1 MQLQFAI
8 DRRNLIWNISTN
20 SFAEGN
26 VKSMAV
32 CLSKSFIL
40 ASISPRRQELLSSLG
55 LKFKI
60 IPAHI
65 NEEYLQGESP
75 SEHVRRLS
83 QNKAMVIAKKNP
95 SALVLGADTIV
106 VIDGLILG
114 KPKNKKQA
122 REMLTRLSDREHQ
135 VFTGFTI
142 AYDADKVCKTKVIR
156 SVVRFKKISP
166 EEMKWYISCDEPYDK
181 AGGYAVQGKGA
192 YFIKS
197 IRGSYTN
204 VIGLPLCEVLE
215 ELKKLKAL
223 NFR

>member
-1 MQLQFAI
+1 MAI
-8 DRRNLIWNISTN
+8 N
-20 SFAEGN
+20 
-26 VKSMAV
+26 
-32 CLSKSFIL
+32 LSKSFIL
-40 ASISPRRQELLSSLG
+40 ASVSPRRQELLSSVG

-83 QNKAMVIAKKNP
+83 QNKAMAIARKNP
-95 SALVLGADTIV
+95 NAWVLGADTIV

-122 REMLTRLSDREHQ
+122 REMIERLSGREHQ

-142 AYDADKVCKTKVIR
+142 AHDTDKVYKTKVIR
-156 SVVRFKKISP
+156 SIVRFKKISS
-166 EEMKWYISCDEPYDK
+166 EEIKWYINSDEPYDK
-181 AGGYAVQGKGA
+181 AGGYALQGKGA
-192 YFIKS
+192 SFIKS

-215 ELKKLKAL
+215 ELKNLKAL